1 MEIMI
6 TGGAGYLGSVVTNVA
21 LQKKYR
27 VKTIDCLWFD
37 HRVPLMHIHNP
48 DYQFFRYDISDAR
61 CFPEYLNG
69 VDYIVHTAAVVGEPA
84 SNKYPELT
92 RKVNYEASIKLI
104 DAAQEYGVKGIV
116 FLSTCSNY
124 GVSEGVVTEDTPLQP
139 LSLYAETKVN
149 VEKYLEKQN
158 GTNWVIC
165 RLSTIYGS
173 SPRMRFDLTVNDF
186 AVNAFMK
193 KYLDVFFPYTY
204 RPYIHVYDVAHVLLK
219 IIENFQDIKNNVFN
233 VGFNGENYQKIA
245 IAEIIKEFIPDL
257 KIEIVEKGTD
267 LRDYQ
272 VDFSKLKKLL
282 NVDITYTVKDG
293 VKEII
298 NLLRNGIIDNPYEEK
313 YYNTNIKT

>member
-6 TGGAGYLGSVVTNVA
+6 TGGAGYLGSVVTNMA

-37 HRVPLMHIHNP
+37 HTVPLMHTHNP

-92 RKVNYEASIKLI
+92 RKVNYEASKQLI

-124 GVSEGVVTEDTPLQP
+124 GVSEGVATEDTPLQP

-186 AVNAFMK
+186 AANAFMK
-193 KYLDVFFPYTY
+193 KYLDVFLPYTY
-204 RPYIHVYDVAHVLLK
+204 RPYIHVYDVAHVLLE
-219 IIENFQDIKNNVFN
+219 IIENFQNVKNNVFN
-233 VGFNGENYQKIA
+233 VGFNGENYQKIT
-245 IAEIIKEFIPDL
+245 IAETIKEFIPDL

-272 VDFSKLKKLL
+272 VDFSKLKKFL